1 MRILFA
7 IGNRS
12 AEEYIQN
19 LLLEKNNEREQ
30 KEEPT
35 KNYEFVGYA
44 VHKDNIIDLIKTK
57 GPDILILREGL
68 DGFKNIPPGSETNEV
83 PEIFSFAMRV
93 KKDFPNLRIIF
104 LAGARNV
111 GDKNLGK
118 IVSFNIYDVLVGSTL
133 KVTDVANLIDTPNTF
148 KDVSKY
154 LPGEEDLFD
163 DFEVDEKEKKDKI
176 TIDKKEFIVSEEAV
190 PTKKEESLNVASGG
204 DVVVVAGDGQKN
216 SKGLEVVGS
225 LFNNLMGQ
233 KGTKENS
240 DNTSKSPIEQIKEKV
255 PVPNENPFA
264 NKIKPRPNVPRRPAG
279 GRNVNIYTGKDK
291 IITFYGSK
299 NGIGTTIASFS
310 VAMELALRKNKV
322 LYIEYN
328 DENPMI
334 ASWLGV
340 YDATNY
346 EDGIDRAI
354 LGYETSSLK
363 DANNAITTKA
373 NLVKGSEEGDGFTNS
388 LKKYPSTLDM
398 LFFSGAY
405 LLRRDKEPISST
417 SFTQL
422 LLYYMQQLNYNYI
435 IVDINSN
442 ANIGIIEKALTF
454 SNKNYIVISQEL
466 SSIVYCQQ
474 FFENL
479 NRKGLD
485 FISKTNGNKSVNGK
499 NNYIINRYSRR
510 ISLKE
515 IKIREWLETKNTFTI
530 PENTEEINELSFQ
543 CLPIVLASKNR
554 EFRESISNIASD
566 IENL

>member
-7 IGNRS
+7 IGNRN

-233 KGTKENS
+233 KGIKENS

-255 PVPNENPFA
+255 LVPNENPFA